1 MQSYVLKL
9 DASNQ
14 TQVINTQGSKFVY
27 ESTSTGTDSRIRVKP
42 DRGGEVVLK
51 AGQWF
56 RPENGTA
63 TTFIVE
69 AYTKG
74 NPVDGVLVVG
84 DGDFGDNATQSTVAG
99 IVAVS
104 SGSITVNNTDAT
116 PNVIRVN
123 KLATVTQGTSA
134 VGLTQ
139 VALNAD
145 PDLKKLIVRNTHA
158 TAQIAIGLTG
168 VTLATAAIVLQAG
181 DVWEEER
188 MAGASWFA
196 ISDNAAGSIAWIK
209 GKE

>member
-1 MQSYVLKL
+1 MQSYTLKL
-9 DASNQ
+9 DASR
-14 TQVINTQGSKFVY
+14 QVDVIQISGSKFVY

-42 DRGGEVVLK
+42 DRGGEVILK

-56 RPENGTA
+56 RPEHGNA
-63 TTFIVE
+63 TTFLVS
-69 AYTKG
+69 AYTEG
-74 NPVDGVLVVG
+74 NPVDGVLVIG

-99 IVAVS
+99 VVAVS
-104 SGSITVNNTDAT
+104 SGSITVNNTDAA
-116 PNVIRVN
+116 PNVVRLN

-134 VGLTQ
+134 VGLAQ

-145 PDLKKLIVRNTHA
+145 ADLKKIIVRNNHA

-168 VTLATAAIVLQAG
+168 VTIATAAIVLQAG

-188 MAGASWFA
+188 FAGASWFA
-196 ISDNAAGSIAWIK
+196 ISDNAGGSVAWIK